1 MFKES
6 IHLELKKEYVKDILK
21 TVIAFAN
28 TSGGKIYIGIDD
40 DGKVLGV
47 QKLDTDILKLSNSI
61 RDSIKPDITLFT
73 SILVEKI
80 DGKDVIVVD
89 VQKGVSSPYYLTDKG
104 IRPSGVYVRQG
115 ASSVPATDVAILKM
129 IRDTDG
135 DNFEELRSLNQNLDF
150 DFLKKEFEDA
160 NIKLEHSQMR
170 TFNIIDEDGLYTN
183 LGLLLSEQ
191 CPHTI
196 KAAVFEGSTKE
207 IFKDRF
213 EFSGSL
219 LKQMKDVYSFLNR
232 NNRTNSEIT
241 GLKRTDTREYPE
253 IALRE
258 ALLNSIV
265 HKEYSYSSSTLISVF
280 DDKIEIVTIGGLTIG
295 GLTKGLSEDDIM
307 LGVSILRNKNLANI
321 FYRLKL
327 IEAYGTGI
335 PKIIESYNEYNVK
348 PKIEISSNAFK
359 ITLPNT
365 LKEKSSSKLE
375 KNLSDKEYLI
385 VNMLK
390 ENEYIKRTDIE
401 KNLSISSS
409 MAIKLLRNMVENSI
423 IEKLGKGKNVIY
435 RLK

>member
-6 IHLELKKEYVKDILK
+6 INLELKKEYVKDILK

-80 DGKDVIVVD
+80 DSNDVIVVD
-89 VQKGVSSPYYLTDKG
+89 VQKGASSPYYLTDKG

-115 ASSVPATDVAILKM
+115 ASSVPATDAAILKM

-232 NNRTNSEIT
+232 YNRTNSEIT

-265 HKEYSYSSSTLISVF
+265 HKEYSYSSSTLISIF
-280 DDKIEIVTIGGLTIG
+280 DDKIEIVTIG

-365 LKEKSSSKLE
+365 LKEKSISKLE

-409 MAIKLLRNMVENSI
+409 MAIKLLRNMVDNSI

>member
-47 QKLDTDILKLSNSI
+47 QRLDPDILKLSNSI

-89 VQKGVSSPYYLTDKG
+89 VQKGASSPYYLTDKG

-115 ASSVPATDVAILKM
+115 ASSVPATDAAILKM

-150 DFLKKEFEDA
+150 VFLKKEFEDA

-232 NNRTNSEIT
+232 SNRTNSEIT

-253 IALRE
+253 IAIRE

-280 DDKIEIVTIGGLTIG
+280 DDKIEIVTIGGLT
-295 GLTKGLSEDDIM
+295 KGLSEDDIM
-307 LGVSILRNKNLANI
+307 LGVSILRNRNLANI

-365 LKEKSSSKLE
+365 LKEKSISKLE

-409 MAIKLLRNMVENSI
+409 MAIKLLRNMVDNSI

>member
-47 QKLDTDILKLSNSI
+47 QRLDTDILKLSNSI

-80 DGKDVIVVD
+80 DSNDVIVVD

-115 ASSVPATDVAILKM
+115 ASSVPATDSSILKM

-150 DFLKKEFEDA
+150 VFLKKEFEDA

-232 NNRTNSEIT
+232 YNRTNSEIT

-253 IALRE
+253 IAIRE

-280 DDKIEIVTIGGLTIG
+280 DDKIEIVTIGGLT
-295 GLTKGLSEDDIM
+295 KGLSEDDIM
-307 LGVSILRNKNLANI
+307 LGVSILRNRNLANI

-409 MAIKLLRNMVENSI
+409 MAIKLLRNMVDNLV
-423 IEKLGKGKNVIY
+423 IEKIGKGKNVIY

>member
-115 ASSVPATDVAILKM
+115 ASSVPATDSSILKM

-150 DFLKKEFEDA
+150 VFLKKEFEDA

-232 NNRTNSEIT
+232 YNRTNSEIT

-280 DDKIEIVTIGGLTIG
+280 DDKIEIVTIGGLT
-295 GLTKGLSEDDIM
+295 KGLSEDDIM
-307 LGVSILRNKNLANI
+307 LGVSILRNRNLANI

-365 LKEKSSSKLE
+365 LKEKSISKLE

-409 MAIKLLRNMVENSI
+409 MAIKLLRNMVDNSI

>member
-89 VQKGVSSPYYLTDKG
+89 VQKGASSPYYLTDKG
-104 IRPSGVYVRQG
+104 ILPSGVYVRQG
-115 ASSVPATDVAILKM
+115 ASSVPATDAAILKM

-232 NNRTNSEIT
+232 YNRTNSEIT

-280 DDKIEIVTIGGLTIG
+280 DDKIEIVTIGGLT
-295 GLTKGLSEDDIM
+295 KGLSEDDIM
-307 LGVSILRNKNLANI
+307 LGVSILRNRNLANI

-365 LKEKSSSKLE
+365 LKEKSISKLE

-409 MAIKLLRNMVENSI
+409 MAIKLLRNMVDNLV
-423 IEKLGKGKNVIY
+423 IEKIGKGKNVIY

>member
-89 VQKGVSSPYYLTDKG
+89 VQKGASSPYYLTDKG
-104 IRPSGVYVRQG
+104 ILPSGVYVRQG
-115 ASSVPATDVAILKM
+115 ASSVPATDAAILKM

-150 DFLKKEFEDA
+150 DFLKKEFEDV

-232 NNRTNSEIT
+232 YNRTNSEIT

-280 DDKIEIVTIGGLTIG
+280 DDKIEIVTIGGLT
-295 GLTKGLSEDDIM
+295 KGLSEDDIM
-307 LGVSILRNKNLANI
+307 LGVSILRNRNLANI

-365 LKEKSSSKLE
+365 LKEKSISKLE

-409 MAIKLLRNMVENSI
+409 MAIKLLRNMVDNSI

>member
-47 QKLDTDILKLSNSI
+47 QRLDTDILKLSNSI
-61 RDSIKPDITLFT
+61 RDSIKPDITLFA

-80 DGKDVIVVD
+80 DSKDVIVVD
-89 VQKGVSSPYYLTDKG
+89 VQKGASSPYYLTDKG

-115 ASSVPATDVAILKM
+115 ASSVPATDAAILKM

-150 DFLKKEFEDA
+150 DFLKKEFEDS

-232 NNRTNSEIT
+232 YNRTNSEIT

-280 DDKIEIVTIGGLTIG
+280 DDKIEIVTIGGLT
-295 GLTKGLSEDDIM
+295 KGLSEDDIM
-307 LGVSILRNKNLANI
+307 LGVSILRNRNLANI

-365 LKEKSSSKLE
+365 LKEKSISKLE

-409 MAIKLLRNMVENSI
+409 MAIKLLRNMVDNSI

>member
-89 VQKGVSSPYYLTDKG
+89 VQKGASSPYYLTDKG

-115 ASSVPATDVAILKM
+115 ASSVPATDAAILKM

-232 NNRTNSEIT
+232 YNRTNSEIT

-280 DDKIEIVTIGGLTIG
+280 DDKIEIVTIGGLT
-295 GLTKGLSEDDIM
+295 KGLSEDDIM
-307 LGVSILRNKNLANI
+307 LGVSILRNRNLANI

-365 LKEKSSSKLE
+365 LKEKSISKLE

-409 MAIKLLRNMVENSI
+409 MAIKLLRNMVDNSI

>member
-80 DGKDVIVVD
+80 DSKDVIVVD
-89 VQKGVSSPYYLTDKG
+89 VQKGASSPYYLTDKG

-115 ASSVPATDVAILKM
+115 ASSVPATDAAILKM

-232 NNRTNSEIT
+232 YNRTNSEIT

-280 DDKIEIVTIGGLTIG
+280 DDKIEIVTIGGLT
-295 GLTKGLSEDDIM
+295 KGLSEDDIM
-307 LGVSILRNKNLANI
+307 LGVSILRNRNLANI

-365 LKEKSSSKLE
+365 LADKSSSKLE
-375 KNLSDKEYLI
+375 IKLSDKEYLI

-409 MAIKLLRNMVENSI
+409 MAIKLLRNMVDNSI

>member
-47 QKLDTDILKLSNSI
+47 QRLDTDILKLSNSI

-80 DGKDVIVVD
+80 DSKDVIVVD
-89 VQKGVSSPYYLTDKG
+89 VQKGASSPYYLTDKG

-115 ASSVPATDVAILKM
+115 ASSVPATDAAILKM

-232 NNRTNSEIT
+232 YNRTNSEIT

-253 IALRE
+253 IAIRE

-280 DDKIEIVTIGGLTIG
+280 DDKIEIVTIGGLT
-295 GLTKGLSEDDIM
+295 KGLSEDDIM
-307 LGVSILRNKNLANI
+307 LGVSILRNRNLANI

-365 LKEKSSSKLE
+365 LTDNSSSKLE

-409 MAIKLLRNMVENSI
+409 MAIKLLRNMVDNSI

>member
-80 DGKDVIVVD
+80 DSKDVIVVD
-89 VQKGVSSPYYLTDKG
+89 VQKGASSPYYLTDKG

-115 ASSVPATDVAILKM
+115 ASSVPATDAAILKM

-232 NNRTNSEIT
+232 YNRTNSEIT

-280 DDKIEIVTIGGLTIG
+280 DDKIEIVTIGGLT
-295 GLTKGLSEDDIM
+295 KGLSEDDIM
-307 LGVSILRNKNLANI
+307 LGVSILRNRNLANI

-365 LKEKSSSKLE
+365 LADKSSAKLE
-375 KNLSDKEYLI
+375 INLSDKEYLI

-409 MAIKLLRNMVENSI
+409 MAIKLLRNMVDNSI

>member
-6 IHLELKKEYVKDILK
+6 INLELKKEYVKDILK

-47 QKLDTDILKLSNSI
+47 QRLDTDILKLSNSI

-89 VQKGVSSPYYLTDKG
+89 VQKGASSPYYLTDKG

-115 ASSVPATDVAILKM
+115 ASSVPATDSSILKM

-160 NIKLEHSQMR
+160 NIKLEHSQMK

-232 NNRTNSEIT
+232 YNRTNSEIT

-280 DDKIEIVTIGGLTIG
+280 DDKIEIVTIGGLT
-295 GLTKGLSEDDIM
+295 KGLSEDDIM
-307 LGVSILRNKNLANI
+307 LGVSILRNRNLANI

-365 LKEKSSSKLE
+365 LKEKSISKLE

-409 MAIKLLRNMVENSI
+409 MAIKLLRNMVDNLV
-423 IEKLGKGKNVIY
+423 IEKIGKGKNVIY

>member
-47 QKLDTDILKLSNSI
+47 QRLDTDILKLSNSI

-80 DGKDVIVVD
+80 DSNDVIVVD
-89 VQKGVSSPYYLTDKG
+89 VQKGASSPYYLTDKG

-115 ASSVPATDVAILKM
+115 ASSVPATDSSILKM

-150 DFLKKEFEDA
+150 VFLKKEFEDA

-232 NNRTNSEIT
+232 YNRTNSEIT

-253 IALRE
+253 IAIRE

-280 DDKIEIVTIGGLTIG
+280 DDKIEIVTIGGLT
-295 GLTKGLSEDDIM
+295 KGLSEDDIM
-307 LGVSILRNKNLANI
+307 LGVSILRNRNLANI

>member
-47 QKLDTDILKLSNSI
+47 QRLDTDILKLSNSI
-61 RDSIKPDITLFT
+61 RDSIKPDITLFA

-89 VQKGVSSPYYLTDKG
+89 VQKGASSPYYLTDKG

-115 ASSVPATDVAILKM
+115 DSSVPATDVAILKM

-196 KAAVFEGSTKE
+196 KAAVFEGSTKA

-232 NNRTNSEIT
+232 YNRTNSEIT

-253 IALRE
+253 IAIRE

-280 DDKIEIVTIGGLTIG
+280 DDKIEIVTIGGLT
-295 GLTKGLSEDDIM
+295 KGLSEDDIM
-307 LGVSILRNKNLANI
+307 LGVSILRNRNLANI

-365 LKEKSSSKLE
+365 LKEKSISKLE

-409 MAIKLLRNMVENSI
+409 MAIKLLRNMVDNSI

>member
-80 DGKDVIVVD
+80 DSKDVIVVD
-89 VQKGVSSPYYLTDKG
+89 VQKGASSPYYLTDKG

-115 ASSVPATDVAILKM
+115 DSSVPATDVAILKM

-232 NNRTNSEIT
+232 YNRTNSEIT

-280 DDKIEIVTIGGLTIG
+280 DDKIEIVTIGGLT
-295 GLTKGLSEDDIM
+295 KGLSEDDIM
-307 LGVSILRNKNLANI
+307 LGVSILRNRNLANI

-365 LKEKSSSKLE
+365 LKEKSISKLE

-409 MAIKLLRNMVENSI
+409 MAIKLLRNMVDNSI

>member
-47 QKLDTDILKLSNSI
+47 QRLDTDILKLSNSI

-89 VQKGVSSPYYLTDKG
+89 VQKGASSPYYLTDKG

-115 ASSVPATDVAILKM
+115 ASSVPATDAAILKM

-232 NNRTNSEIT
+232 YNRTNSEIT

-280 DDKIEIVTIGGLTIG
+280 DDKIEIVTIGGLT
-295 GLTKGLSEDDIM
+295 KGLSEDDIM
-307 LGVSILRNKNLANI
+307 LGVSILRNRNLANI

-365 LKEKSSSKLE
+365 LKEKSISKLE

-409 MAIKLLRNMVENSI
+409 MAIKLLRNMVDNSI

>member
-115 ASSVPATDVAILKM
+115 DSSVPATDVAILKM

-196 KAAVFEGSTKE
+196 KTAVFEGSTKE

-232 NNRTNSEIT
+232 YNRTNSEIT

-280 DDKIEIVTIGGLTIG
+280 DDKIEIVTIGGLT
-295 GLTKGLSEDDIM
+295 KGLSEDDIM
-307 LGVSILRNKNLANI
+307 LGVSILRNRNLANI

-365 LKEKSSSKLE
+365 LKEKSISKLE

-409 MAIKLLRNMVENSI
+409 MAIKLLRNMVDNSI

>member
-1 MFKES
+1 MFECTWIFKLIWKQGIEYIFKES

-40 DGKVLGV
+40 D
-47 QKLDTDILKLSNSI
+47 
-61 RDSIKPDITLFT
+61 
-73 SILVEKI
+73 
-80 DGKDVIVVD
+80 
-89 VQKGVSSPYYLTDKG
+89 DKG

-115 ASSVPATDVAILKM
+115 ASSVPATDAAILKM

-150 DFLKKEFEDA
+150 DLFKKEFE
-160 NIKLEHSQMR
+160 
-170 TFNIIDEDGLYTN
+170 
-183 LGLLLSEQ
+183 
-191 CPHTI
+191 
-196 KAAVFEGSTKE
+196 
-207 IFKDRF
+207 
-213 EFSGSL
+213 
-219 LKQMKDVYSFLNR
+219 YSFLNR
-232 NNRTNSEIT
+232 YNRTNSEIT

-253 IALRE
+253 IAIRE

-265 HKEYSYSSSTLISVF
+265 HKEYSYSSSTLISIF
-280 DDKIEIVTIGGLTIG
+280 DDKIEMVTIG

-307 LGVSILRNKNLANI
+307 LGVSILRNRNLANI

-365 LKEKSSSKLE
+365 LKEKSSSKFE

-401 KNLSISSS
+401 NNLSISSS

-435 RLK
+435 KLK

>member
-47 QKLDTDILKLSNSI
+47 QRLDTDILKLSNSI

-89 VQKGVSSPYYLTDKG
+89 VQKGASSPYYLTDKG

-115 ASSVPATDVAILKM
+115 AFSVPATDAAILKM

-150 DFLKKEFEDA
+150 VFLKKEFEDA

-232 NNRTNSEIT
+232 YNRTNSEIT

-253 IALRE
+253 IAIRE

-280 DDKIEIVTIGGLTIG
+280 DDKIEIVTIG

-365 LKEKSSSKLE
+365 LADKSSAKLE
-375 KNLSDKEYLI
+375 IKLSDKEYLI

-409 MAIKLLRNMVENSI
+409 MAIKLLRNMVDNLV
-423 IEKLGKGKNVIY
+423 IEKIGKGKNVIY

>member
-6 IHLELKKEYVKDILK
+6 IHLELKKEYVKDIVK

-47 QKLDTDILKLSNSI
+47 QRLDTDILKLSNSI

-89 VQKGVSSPYYLTDKG
+89 VQKGASSPYYLTDKG

-150 DFLKKEFEDA
+150 DFLKKEFEDS

-196 KAAVFEGSTKE
+196 KAAVFEGSTKA

-232 NNRTNSEIT
+232 YNRTNSEIT

-280 DDKIEIVTIGGLTIG
+280 DDKIEIVTIGGLT
-295 GLTKGLSEDDIM
+295 KGLSEDDIM
-307 LGVSILRNKNLANI
+307 LGVSILRNRNLANI

-365 LKEKSSSKLE
+365 LKEKSISKLE

-409 MAIKLLRNMVENSI
+409 MAIKLLRNMVDNSI

>member
-80 DGKDVIVVD
+80 DSNDVIVVD
-89 VQKGVSSPYYLTDKG
+89 VQKGASSPYYLIDKG

-115 ASSVPATDVAILKM
+115 ASSVPATDATILKM

-232 NNRTNSEIT
+232 YNRTNSEIT

-280 DDKIEIVTIGGLTIG
+280 DDKIEIVTIGGLT
-295 GLTKGLSEDDIM
+295 KGLSEDDIM
-307 LGVSILRNKNLANI
+307 LGVSILRNRNLANI

-365 LKEKSSSKLE
+365 LKEKSISKLE

-409 MAIKLLRNMVENSI
+409 MAIKLLRNMVDNLV
-423 IEKLGKGKNVIY
+423 IEKIGKGKNVIY

>member
-115 ASSVPATDVAILKM
+115 ASSVPATDSSILKM

-232 NNRTNSEIT
+232 YNRTNSEIT

-280 DDKIEIVTIGGLTIG
+280 DDKIEIVTIGGLT
-295 GLTKGLSEDDIM
+295 KGLSEDDIM
-307 LGVSILRNKNLANI
+307 LGVSILRNRNLANI

-365 LKEKSSSKLE
+365 LKEKSISKLE

-409 MAIKLLRNMVENSI
+409 MAIKLLRNMVDNSI

>member
-47 QKLDTDILKLSNSI
+47 QRLDTDILKLSNSI

-80 DGKDVIVVD
+80 DSNDVIVVD
-89 VQKGVSSPYYLTDKG
+89 VQKGASSPYYLTDKG
-104 IRPSGVYVRQG
+104 ILPSGVYVRQG
-115 ASSVPATDVAILKM
+115 ASSVPATDAAILKM

-150 DFLKKEFEDA
+150 DFLKKEFEDS

-232 NNRTNSEIT
+232 YNRTNSEIT

-280 DDKIEIVTIGGLTIG
+280 DDKIEIVTIGGLT
-295 GLTKGLSEDDIM
+295 KGLSEDDIM
-307 LGVSILRNKNLANI
+307 LGVSILRNRNLANI

-365 LKEKSSSKLE
+365 LKEKSISKLE

-409 MAIKLLRNMVENSI
+409 MAIKLLRNMVDNSI

>member
-47 QKLDTDILKLSNSI
+47 QRLDPDILKLSNSI
-61 RDSIKPDITLFT
+61 RDSIKPDITLFA

-89 VQKGVSSPYYLTDKG
+89 VQKGASSPYYLTDKG

-115 ASSVPATDVAILKM
+115 ASSVPATDAAILKM

-160 NIKLEHSQMR
+160 NIKFEHSQMR
-170 TFNIIDEDGLYTN
+170 TFNIIDEYGLYTN

-232 NNRTNSEIT
+232 YNRTNSEIT

-280 DDKIEIVTIGGLTIG
+280 DDKIEIVTIGGLT
-295 GLTKGLSEDDIM
+295 KGLSEDDIM
-307 LGVSILRNKNLANI
+307 LGVSILRNRNLANI

-365 LKEKSSSKLE
+365 LKKKSISKLE

>member
-89 VQKGVSSPYYLTDKG
+89 VQKGASSPYYLTDKG
-104 IRPSGVYVRQG
+104 ILPSGVYVRQG

-150 DFLKKEFEDA
+150 DFLKKEFEDV

-232 NNRTNSEIT
+232 YNRTNSEIT

-280 DDKIEIVTIGGLTIG
+280 DDKIEIVTIGGLT
-295 GLTKGLSEDDIM
+295 KGLSEDDIM
-307 LGVSILRNKNLANI
+307 LGVSILRNRNLANI

-335 PKIIESYNEYNVK
+335 PNIIESYNEYNVK

-365 LKEKSSSKLE
+365 LKEKSISKLE

-409 MAIKLLRNMVENSI
+409 MAIKLLRNMVDNSI

>member
-47 QKLDTDILKLSNSI
+47 QRLDTDILKLSNSI

-80 DGKDVIVVD
+80 DSKDVIVVD
-89 VQKGVSSPYYLTDKG
+89 VQKGASSPYYLTDKG

-115 ASSVPATDVAILKM
+115 ASSVPATDAAILKM

-150 DFLKKEFEDA
+150 VFLKKEFEDA

-232 NNRTNSEIT
+232 YNRTNSEIT

-280 DDKIEIVTIGGLTIG
+280 DDKIEIVTIGGLT
-295 GLTKGLSEDDIM
+295 KGLSEDDIM
-307 LGVSILRNKNLANI
+307 LGVSILRNRNLANI

-365 LKEKSSSKLE
+365 LKEKSISKLE

-409 MAIKLLRNMVENSI
+409 MAIKLLRNMVDNLV
-423 IEKLGKGKNVIY
+423 IEKIGKGKNVIY

>member
-89 VQKGVSSPYYLTDKG
+89 VQKGASSPYYLTDKG

-115 ASSVPATDVAILKM
+115 ASSVPATDAAILKM

-196 KAAVFEGSTKE
+196 KAAVFEGSTKA

-232 NNRTNSEIT
+232 YNRTNSEIT

-253 IALRE
+253 IAIRE

-280 DDKIEIVTIGGLTIG
+280 DDKIEIVTIGGLT
-295 GLTKGLSEDDIM
+295 KGLSEDDIM
-307 LGVSILRNKNLANI
+307 LGVSILRNRNLANI

-365 LKEKSSSKLE
+365 LKEKSISKLE

>member
-1 MFKES
+1 M
-6 IHLELKKEYVKDILK
+6 
-21 TVIAFAN
+21 
-28 TSGGKIYIGIDD
+28 
-40 DGKVLGV
+40 
-47 QKLDTDILKLSNSI
+47 
-61 RDSIKPDITLFT
+61 
-73 SILVEKI
+73 
-80 DGKDVIVVD
+80 
-89 VQKGVSSPYYLTDKG
+89 QKGASSPYYLTDKG
-104 IRPSGVYVRQG
+104 IRRSGVYVRQG
-115 ASSVPATDVAILKM
+115 ASSVPATDAAILKM

-160 NIKLEHSQMR
+160 NIKLEHSQMK

-232 NNRTNSEIT
+232 YNRTNSEIT

-280 DDKIEIVTIGGLTIG
+280 DDKIEIVTIGGLT
-295 GLTKGLSEDDIM
+295 KGLSEDDIM
-307 LGVSILRNKNLANI
+307 LGVSILRNRNLANI

-348 PKIEISSNAFK
+348 PKIEISSNVFK

-365 LKEKSSSKLE
+365 LKEKSISKLE

-409 MAIKLLRNMVENSI
+409 TAIKLLRNMVENSI

>member
-80 DGKDVIVVD
+80 DSKDVIVVD
-89 VQKGVSSPYYLTDKG
+89 VQKGASSPYYLIDKG

-160 NIKLEHSQMR
+160 NIKLEHSQMK

-232 NNRTNSEIT
+232 YNRTNSEIT

-280 DDKIEIVTIGGLTIG
+280 DDKIEIVTIGGLT
-295 GLTKGLSEDDIM
+295 KGLSEDDIM
-307 LGVSILRNKNLANI
+307 LGVSILRNRNLANI

-365 LKEKSSSKLE
+365 LADKSSAKLE
-375 KNLSDKEYLI
+375 IKLSDKEYLI

-409 MAIKLLRNMVENSI
+409 MAIKLLRNMVDNSI

>member
-47 QKLDTDILKLSNSI
+47 QRLDTDILKLSNSI

-80 DGKDVIVVD
+80 DSNDVIVVD

-115 ASSVPATDVAILKM
+115 DSSVPATDAAILKM

-160 NIKLEHSQMR
+160 NIKLEHSQMK

-232 NNRTNSEIT
+232 YNRTNSEIT

-280 DDKIEIVTIGGLTIG
+280 DDKIEIVTIGGLT
-295 GLTKGLSEDDIM
+295 KGLSEDDIM
-307 LGVSILRNKNLANI
+307 LGVSILRNRNLANI

-365 LKEKSSSKLE
+365 LKEKSISKLE

-409 MAIKLLRNMVENSI
+409 MAIKLLRNMVDNSI

>member
-6 IHLELKKEYVKDILK
+6 INLELKKEYVKDILK

-47 QKLDTDILKLSNSI
+47 QRLDTDILKLSNSI

-80 DGKDVIVVD
+80 DSKDVIVVD
-89 VQKGVSSPYYLTDKG
+89 VQKGASSPYYLTDKG

-115 ASSVPATDVAILKM
+115 ASSVPATDAAILKM

-160 NIKLEHSQMR
+160 NIKLEHSQMK

-232 NNRTNSEIT
+232 YNRTNSEIT

-253 IALRE
+253 IAIRE

-280 DDKIEIVTIGGLTIG
+280 DDKIEIVTIGGLT
-295 GLTKGLSEDDIM
+295 KDLSEDDIM
-307 LGVSILRNKNLANI
+307 LGVSILRNRNLANI

-365 LKEKSSSKLE
+365 LKEKSISKLE

-409 MAIKLLRNMVENSI
+409 MAIKLLRNMVDNSI

>member
-47 QKLDTDILKLSNSI
+47 QRLDTDILKLSNSI

-89 VQKGVSSPYYLTDKG
+89 VQKGASSPYYLTDKG

-115 ASSVPATDVAILKM
+115 ASSVPATDAAILKM

-232 NNRTNSEIT
+232 YNRTNSEIT

-253 IALRE
+253 IAIRE

-280 DDKIEIVTIGGLTIG
+280 DDKIEIVTIGGLT
-295 GLTKGLSEDDIM
+295 KGLSEDDIM
-307 LGVSILRNKNLANI
+307 LGVSILRNRNLANI

-365 LKEKSSSKLE
+365 LKEKSISKLE

-409 MAIKLLRNMVENSI
+409 MAIKLLRNMVDNSI

>member
-47 QKLDTDILKLSNSI
+47 QRLDTDILKLSNSI

-80 DGKDVIVVD
+80 DSKDVIVVD
-89 VQKGVSSPYYLTDKG
+89 VQKGASSPYYLTDKG

-150 DFLKKEFEDA
+150 DFLKKEFEDS

-232 NNRTNSEIT
+232 SNRTNSEIT

-280 DDKIEIVTIGGLTIG
+280 DDKIEIVTIGGLT
-295 GLTKGLSEDDIM
+295 KGLSEDDIM
-307 LGVSILRNKNLANI
+307 LGVSILRNRNLANI

-365 LKEKSSSKLE
+365 LKEKSISKLE

-409 MAIKLLRNMVENSI
+409 MAIKLLRNMVDNSI

>member
-47 QKLDTDILKLSNSI
+47 QRLDTDILKLSNSI

-80 DGKDVIVVD
+80 DSNDVIVVD
-89 VQKGVSSPYYLTDKG
+89 VQKGASSPYYLTDKG

-232 NNRTNSEIT
+232 YNRTNSEIT

-253 IALRE
+253 IAIRE

-280 DDKIEIVTIGGLTIG
+280 DDKIEIVTIGGLT
-295 GLTKGLSEDDIM
+295 KGLNEDDIM
-307 LGVSILRNKNLANI
+307 LGVSILRNRNLANI

-365 LKEKSSSKLE
+365 LA
-375 KNLSDKEYLI
+375 DK
-385 VNMLK
+385 
-390 ENEYIKRTDIE
+390 
-401 KNLSISSS
+401 
-409 MAIKLLRNMVENSI
+409 
-423 IEKLGKGKNVIY
+423 
-435 RLK
+435 

>member
-89 VQKGVSSPYYLTDKG
+89 VQKGASSPYYLTDKG

-115 ASSVPATDVAILKM
+115 ASSVPATDAAILKM

-232 NNRTNSEIT
+232 YNRTNSEIT

-280 DDKIEIVTIGGLTIG
+280 DDKIEIVTIGGLT
-295 GLTKGLSEDDIM
+295 KGLNEDDIM
-307 LGVSILRNKNLANI
+307 LGVSILRNRNLANI

-365 LKEKSSSKLE
+365 LKEKSISKLE

-409 MAIKLLRNMVENSI
+409 MAIKLLRNMVDNSI

>member
-115 ASSVPATDVAILKM
+115 ASSVPATDSSILKM

-150 DFLKKEFEDA
+150 VFLKKEFEDA

-232 NNRTNSEIT
+232 YNRTNSEIT

-253 IALRE
+253 IAIRE

-280 DDKIEIVTIGGLTIG
+280 DDKIEIVTIGGLT
-295 GLTKGLSEDDIM
+295 KGLSEDDIM
-307 LGVSILRNKNLANI
+307 LGVSILRNRNLANI

-365 LKEKSSSKLE
+365 LKEKSISKLE

>member
-89 VQKGVSSPYYLTDKG
+89 VQKGASSPYYLTDKG

-115 ASSVPATDVAILKM
+115 ASSVPATDSSILKM

-150 DFLKKEFEDA
+150 VFLKKEFEDA

-232 NNRTNSEIT
+232 YNRTNSEIT

-253 IALRE
+253 IAIRE

-280 DDKIEIVTIGGLTIG
+280 DDKIEIVTIGGLT
-295 GLTKGLSEDDIM
+295 KGLSEDDIM
-307 LGVSILRNKNLANI
+307 LGVSILRNRNLANI

-365 LKEKSSSKLE
+365 LKEKSISKLE
-375 KNLSDKEYLI
+375 KNLNDKEYLI

-409 MAIKLLRNMVENSI
+409 MAIKLLRNMVDNSI

>member
-47 QKLDTDILKLSNSI
+47 QRLDPDILKLSNSI
-61 RDSIKPDITLFT
+61 RDSIKPDITLFA

-89 VQKGVSSPYYLTDKG
+89 VQKGASSPYYLTDKG

-115 ASSVPATDVAILKM
+115 ASSVPATDAAILKM

-150 DFLKKEFEDA
+150 DFLKKEFEDS

-232 NNRTNSEIT
+232 YNRTNSEIT

-280 DDKIEIVTIGGLTIG
+280 DDKIEIVTIGGLT
-295 GLTKGLSEDDIM
+295 KGLNEDDIM
-307 LGVSILRNKNLANI
+307 LGVSILRNRNLANI

-365 LKEKSSSKLE
+365 LKEKSISKLE

>member
-80 DGKDVIVVD
+80 DSNDVIVVD
-89 VQKGVSSPYYLTDKG
+89 VQKGASSPYYLTDKG

-160 NIKLEHSQMR
+160 NIKLEHSQMK

-232 NNRTNSEIT
+232 YNRTNSEIT

-280 DDKIEIVTIGGLTIG
+280 DDKIEIVTIGGLT
-295 GLTKGLSEDDIM
+295 KGLSEDDIM
-307 LGVSILRNKNLANI
+307 LGVSILRNRNLANI